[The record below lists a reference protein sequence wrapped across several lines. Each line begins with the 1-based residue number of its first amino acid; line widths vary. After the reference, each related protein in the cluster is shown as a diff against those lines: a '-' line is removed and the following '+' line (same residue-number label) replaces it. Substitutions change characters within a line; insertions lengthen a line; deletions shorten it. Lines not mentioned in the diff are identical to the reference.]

1 QEILVLRGPGT
12 QQFFSVALAPKG
24 RRLAAAG
31 QRSNTL
37 DQAVLLWD
45 ATRLTAELLDEREAR
60 SAVAFWFGK
69 GMARAKVSA
78 HLREEASLRDGVRTR
93 ALALVE
99 PYEECRVR
107 AEAEQ
112 VIRSLFSKPML
123 QSEVLERLQADTVL
137 GERVRRAAV
146 VLAEQFVD
154 HAPA

>member
-1 QEILVLRGPGT
+1 
-12 QQFFSVALAPKG
+12 
-24 RRLAAAG
+24 
-31 QRSNTL
+31 
-37 DQAVLLWD
+37 
-45 ATRLTAELLDEREAR
+45 ELLDEREAR

-154 HAPA
+154 HAPALNRASRAVVRRPGGETAAYALALRQATRACELLPHEGAYHTTL